1 VNKFET
7 KRLWLKIG
15 FAFAAILL
23 PMVLPFLAPC
33 LGIREGGRIPLSGI
47 QVLYAVLSAELAV
60 AVYVWGV
67 GNWSRFEPPPLLSA
81 SSVPQTAGPAQPPG
95 PGPTPAIPPS
105 VKPPAQPPGIPSA
118 PQGGH

>member
-15 FAFAAILL
+15 FVLAAILL
-23 PMVLPFLAPC
+23 PMVLPFLAPS
-33 LGIREGGRIPLSGI
+33 LGVREGGKIPLSSM
-47 QVLYAVLSAELAV
+47 QVLYAVLSVELAV

-81 SSVPQTAGPAQPPG
+81 SSVPQMGGPAQPPG
-95 PGPTPAIPPS
+95 PGPASPLPVNVAPPT
-105 VKPPAQPPGIPSA
+105 QPPGVPPP